1 MSNRNVRLPY
11 VILASASP
19 RRPEL
24 LRLLDVEF
32 EVRPSA
38 VEEHQLAGESGASY
52 VERLAREKAEGVARS
67 LPPPRAGAVVL
78 GADTEV
84 ILNDQALG
92 KPQSDTHAAEMLR
105 RLAGRAHDVI
115 TGICLVALPFGTQP
129 PLVEVVS
136 TRVYFGAMSESDIAG
151 YVASGEPRDKAGAY
165 AIQGGAARFIERID
179 GCYYNVMGLPVA
191 ALYRMLRRL
200 ELE

>member
-1 MSNRNVRLPY
+1 MNAQLPY

-19 RRPEL
+19 RRREL

-32 EVRPSA
+32 EVRPST
-38 VEEHQLAGESGASY
+38 VQERQLPGESGTSFVA
-52 VERLAREKAEGVARS
+52 RLAREKAEDVARS
-67 LPPPRAGAVVL
+67 FQQAPPGAVVL

-84 ILNDQALG
+84 ILDDQVLG
-92 KPQSDTHAAEMLR
+92 KPQSDAHAAEMLR
-105 RLAGRAHDVI
+105 RLAGCAHDVI
-115 TGICLVALPFGTQP
+115 TGMCLVPLAPGTRAL
-129 PLVEVVS
+129 LVEVIS
-136 TRVYFGAMSESDIAG
+136 TRVYFGAMSENDIAA

-165 AIQGGAARFIERID
+165 AIQGGAARFIERIE

-191 ALYRMLRRL
+191 ALYRLLRRV